1 MKPWVS
7 IVSGVSIDGKIS
19 PDRGVPSK
27 HTMPLPLEVRKYLHS
42 LRAKFDAI
50 SVGCNTVRLD
60 NPYLRVE
67 YVEGKNPVRVIPCN
81 RLDISPDMNVFEP
94 PESSILITSEEADS
108 HRIEA
113 FRKKGVLVLTAGKKK
128 VNLKVMLEK
137 IYQLGIRSLMVEGGA
152 KLNGSL
158 ISQRLVDELIII
170 HHPLVMCSG
179 SAPSFAEGKSSRP
192 VLFRL
197 TEFQVIEGFLIT
209 RWVLEKTP
217 QENMEKYSFEFHT
230 PVSKCE

>member
-19 PDRGVPSK
+19 TGRGVPSK
-27 HTMPLPLEVRKYLHS
+27 YTMPLPLEVRRYLHR
-42 LRAKFDAI
+42 LRSEFDAI

-67 YVEGKNPVRVIPCN
+67 YVEGKSPVKVVPCN

-94 PESSILITSEEADS
+94 PQNSILVTTEEAD
-108 HRIEA
+108 RQKVEA
-113 FRKKGVLVLTAGKKK
+113 FKKKGVLVLTAGRKR

-137 IYQLGIRSLMVEGGA
+137 LYQIGIRSMMVEGGA

-158 ISQRLVDELIII
+158 ITQSLVDELILV
-170 HHPLVMCSG
+170 HHPLVVCSSG
-179 SAPSFAEGKSSRP
+179 APSLVEGRARRP
-192 VLFRL
+192 IPFRL
-197 TEFQVIEGFLIT
+197 TEVQVIEGFLIT
-209 RWVLEKTP
+209 RWVPTQLSPPALRYLLRED
-217 QENMEKYSFEFHT
+217 
-230 PVSKCE
+230 PVPEP